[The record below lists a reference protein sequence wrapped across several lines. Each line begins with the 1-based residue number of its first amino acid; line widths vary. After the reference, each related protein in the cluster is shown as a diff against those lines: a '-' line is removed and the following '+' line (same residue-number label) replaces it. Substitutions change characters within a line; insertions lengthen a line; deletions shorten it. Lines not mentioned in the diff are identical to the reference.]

1 MIEITVEEKRRRKDL
16 KTKRDDLFEEY
27 LKHPMDTRLALEIK
41 LIDDQLAAAV
51 TPSTSKNRGTF
62 RIHPK

>member
-16 KTKRDDLFEEY
+16 KTKRDHLFEEY

-41 LIDDQLAAAV
+41 LIDDQLAATV